1 MAIYEHLLDEEA
13 NGLQWTR
20 GISVSIRPDLVGK
33 RAGGNYSA
41 DERDNLDSED
51 ELKEPN
57 DTFGQKQFQHVF
69 LNMLIRCIIRKV
81 PGKSLK
87 YFQ

>member
-1 MAIYEHLLDEEA
+1 M
-13 NGLQWTR
+13 
-20 GISVSIRPDLVGK
+20 SIRPDRVGK
-33 RAGGNYSA
+33 QACGNYSA
-41 DERDNLDSED
+41 DERRDLESED

-81 PGKSLK
+81 PEKSLN
-87 YFQ
+87 YF